1 MPSLVNK
8 SVIYNTPETFI
19 FSIMALSLSFY
30 LMKDG
35 QICDAVSHKD
45 RALGVIF
52 DETNEQIRFL
62 PVFDIACYQSY
73 SLQEIID
80 IAEAYDQ
87 KHGNRYLHWS
97 FPSLTNWKLIIS
109 RLGETQ
115 VLHGE
120 ELCFNDRME
129 EWEEFDSAIAI
140 ENLKKFG
147 LSPELTYWT
156 CSQGYDDEMFLL
168 DLESGT
174 IEAYPVGMM
183 GRNTIMPYDFMDVI
197 IVEEMFNKHEDKG
210 C

>member
-1 MPSLVNK
+1 M
-8 SVIYNTPETFI
+8 
-19 FSIMALSLSFY
+19 
-30 LMKDG
+30 
-35 QICDAVSHKD
+35 
-45 RALGVIF
+45 
-52 DETNEQIRFL
+52 
-62 PVFDIACYQSY
+62 
-73 SLQEIID
+73 
-80 IAEAYDQ
+80 
-87 KHGNRYLHWS
+87 
-97 FPSLTNWKLIIS
+97 TNWKLIIS

-120 ELCFNDRME
+120 ELSFNDRME

-156 CSQGYDDEMFLL
+156 YSQGYDDEVFLL

-183 GRNTIMPYDFMDVI
+183 GRNTIMPYAFMDVI
-197 IVEEMFNKHEDKG
+197 IVEEVFNKHEDKG